1 MTEPKGKL
9 IKLAMKRRL
18 DGWTLFNR
26 LNPDPRLKLE
36 PWGYD
41 PDMDW
46 FTMRV
51 KFCDKDYLGEP
62 IPIDSEEDGLEAI
75 YYAFKWDNE
84 RFSNKWMRRFP
95 SYEIRI
101 NASSSKHTASI
112 KIGDRKWTRINPK
125 LARLVINHP
134 GIKVTHSNRE
144 AYISDCNYVDWFA
157 LEFDHDYFE
166 ED

>member
-9 IKLAMKRRL
+9 IKSAMKRRL

-41 PDMDW
+41 VDMDW
-46 FTMRV
+46 LTMRV

-75 YYAFKWDNE
+75 YYAFKLDNE
-84 RFSNKWMRRFP
+84 RFSENWMHRFP
-95 SYEIRI
+95 EYEIRI
-101 NASSSKHTASI
+101 NALNDRHYASI
-112 KIGDRKWTRINPK
+112 RINGKWTRINPQ

-134 GIKVTHSNRE
+134 GIKVIHSNRE
-144 AYISDCNYVDWFA
+144 AYISDCKYVDWFE
-157 LEFDHDYFE
+157 LGFDLDYFE
-166 ED
+166 EN

>member
-1 MTEPKGKL
+1 MTESKGKL
-9 IKLAMKRRL
+9 IKLAMERRL

-41 PDMDW
+41 DDMDW
-46 FTMRV
+46 LTMRV

-84 RFSNKWMRRFP
+84 RFSENWMHRFP
-95 SYEIRI
+95 EYEIRI
-101 NASSSKHTASI
+101 NALNDRHYASI
-112 KIGDRKWTRINPK
+112 RINGKWTRINPHM
-125 LARLVINHP
+125 ARRIINHP
-134 GIKVTHSNRE
+134 GIKVIHSNRE
-144 AYISDCNYVDWFA
+144 AYISDCKYVDWFE
-157 LEFDHDYFE
+157 LGFDLDYFE
-166 ED
+166 EN